1 MQQFKIVGRVIALLL
16 LCLHTI
22 RVTAQEKSTEI
33 NVDINGGGEP
43 AWYTSP
49 WVWIIGAVVFILLL
63 LALLRGTERRG

>member
-1 MQQFKIVGRVIALLL
+1 MQKWKVVSQVFSVIVLSFLAFVSS
-16 LCLHTI
+16 
-22 RVTAQEKSTEI
+22 AQEKSAEI
-33 NVDINGGGEP
+33 NIDINKENSH